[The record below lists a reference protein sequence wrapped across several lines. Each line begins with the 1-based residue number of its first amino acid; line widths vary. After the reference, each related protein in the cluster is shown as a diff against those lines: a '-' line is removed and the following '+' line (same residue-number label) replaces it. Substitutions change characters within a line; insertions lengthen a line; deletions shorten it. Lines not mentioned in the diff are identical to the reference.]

1 MVYRLFADTLVVIH
15 LTFITFVVVGGFLAW
30 RWRWLAWI
38 HVPVALWAGLIELLE
53 SARWTI
59 CPLTPLEVH
68 FRRLA
73 GGEGYE
79 GGFIEHYI
87 IPSIY
92 PAGLAPAVQVI
103 LGISVVIINGF
114 AYAVYFRGGRR

>member
-1 MVYRLFADTLVVIH
+1 MLYRLFADTLVVIH

-38 HVPVALWAGLIELLE
+38 HVPVALWGALIELLE
-53 SARWTI
+53 SARWAI
-59 CPLTPLEVH
+59 CPLTPLEVY

-79 GGFIEHYI
+79 GGFIEHYL
-87 IPSIY
+87 IPIVH
-92 PAGLAPAVQVI
+92 PAGVTPAVQVI
-103 LGISVVIINGF
+103 LGISVLIINGF
-114 AYAVYFRGGRR
+114 AYAVYFRRGRR

>member
-1 MVYRLFADTLVVIH
+1 MVYRILADTLVVIH

-38 HVPVALWAGLIELLE
+38 HVPVALWGGLIELLE

-59 CPLTPLEVH
+59 CPLTPLEVN

-73 GGEGYE
+73 GGDGYE

-87 IPSIY
+87 VPIIH
-92 PAGLAPAVQVI
+92 PAGLTPAVQVI

>member
-1 MVYRLFADTLVVIH
+1 MLYRLFADTLVVIH

-38 HVPVALWAGLIELLE
+38 HVPVALWGGLIELLE

-87 IPSIY
+87 IPIIH
-92 PAGLAPAVQVI
+92 PAGLTPAVQVI

-114 AYAVYFRGGRR
+114 AYAIYFRRRVR